1 MKLAA
6 PMQSTITPRTAE
18 APHRRPVRIRA
29 APSPK
34 AAREVDFVWMIVL
47 LAAIV
52 LEGAFRKWLLPN
64 AWQPL
69 AYGAKDVVATLF
81 IIRHPLPKVPAAMKD
96 VRTAALVVGVILLP
110 AFALGVAHNPLAAVS
125 TYKNAVLWPVF
136 AVHLAPRLSGKIIN
150 RLLPVLAILSCGV
163 AVLGAIQFASPMGA
177 VVNRYAWRDMGAY
190 VPVAGFGSLTGTR
203 AAGTFSYISGMSAF
217 GVFCFSLGLWRSLLP
232 TTHRQKLFTGLA
244 AAAGVCCALES
255 GSRAPV
261 VMFAAMFIAA
271 TLVARKV
278 KVLLRVWAV
287 LLSIGLAVV
296 FILGPGVLDAFVS
309 RWESTNDTLLS
320 RVTGENERGNTVD
333 LILANPVGIGLGRTT
348 GYGYFE
354 SVQTSDKTDA
364 FDDGGSNAL
373 LESGLP
379 GLTGLWLIALPLV
392 VLVAPGLRSRS
403 HEFRCATAVLGA
415 FSAYSVWTGIWYN
428 HTGTAFTWL
437 SVAIWL
443 SCLRGRTLPPSGPS
457 SRARWLKAASV
468 YARAVS
474 RGTPPRKP
482 HNAASLG

>member
-1 MKLAA
+1 
-6 PMQSTITPRTAE
+6 MQLTMPAQVAE
-18 APHRRPVRIRA
+18 APRPGPARIRPA
-29 APSPK
+29 GPPR
-34 AAREVDFVWMIVL
+34 AARDIDFMWMIVL

-52 LEGAFRKWLLPN
+52 LEGALRKWLLPD

-69 AYGAKDVVATLF
+69 AYGAKDVVAALF
-81 IIRHPLPKVPAAMKD
+81 IIRHPLPRIQTAIKEVQTAAM
-96 VRTAALVVGVILLP
+96 VVGVILLP
-110 AFALGVAHNPLAAVS
+110 AFVLGVAHNPLAAIS

-136 AVHLAPRLSGKIIN
+136 AIHLAPRLSGRVIN
-150 RLLPVLAILSCGV
+150 RLLPLLAILSCGV

-177 VVNRYAWRDMGAY
+177 AVNRYAWRDMSAY

-203 AAGTFSYISGMSAF
+203 AAGTFSYISGMAGF
-217 GVFCFSLGLWRSLLP
+217 GVFAFSLGLWRSLQP
-232 TTHRQKLFTGLA
+232 TAHGQKLFAGLT

-261 VMFAAMFIAA
+261 VMFAAMLIAA
-271 TLVARKV
+271 TLVARRV
-278 KVLLRVWAV
+278 QVLMRIWGV

-296 FILGPGVLDAFVS
+296 FILGPGVLDAFVG
-309 RWESTNDTLLS
+309 RWESTNDSLFGRAL
-320 RVTGENERGNTVD
+320 GENEKGNTVE

-354 SVQTSDKTDA
+354 SVKTANKTDS

-379 GLTGLWLIALPLV
+379 GLTGLCVITLPLV
-392 VLVAPGLRSRS
+392 VLVMLGLRSSS

-443 SCLRGRTLPPSGPS
+443 SCLHGRTLLPGGPS
-457 SRARWLKAASV
+457 SRARWLKGASG
-468 YARAVS
+468 YARAVAHRTS
-474 RGTPPRKP
+474 
-482 HNAASLG
+482 